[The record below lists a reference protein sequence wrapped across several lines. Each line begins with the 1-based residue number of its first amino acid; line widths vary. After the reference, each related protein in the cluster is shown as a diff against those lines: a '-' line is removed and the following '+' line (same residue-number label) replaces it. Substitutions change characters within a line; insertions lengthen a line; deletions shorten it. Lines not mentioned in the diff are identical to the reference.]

1 MVIQTLELN
10 PIQERKQAMATT
22 LQPKTKSVTFT
33 CSMDCMIGAYS
44 LQEGEPM
51 KVTSDGRGK
60 YYLKVSWADGD
71 IGPLTAVIVNKLAGK
86 EVV

>member
-1 MVIQTLELN
+1 
-10 PIQERKQAMATT
+10 MATT

-60 YYLKVSWADGD
+60 YYLNVSWADGD